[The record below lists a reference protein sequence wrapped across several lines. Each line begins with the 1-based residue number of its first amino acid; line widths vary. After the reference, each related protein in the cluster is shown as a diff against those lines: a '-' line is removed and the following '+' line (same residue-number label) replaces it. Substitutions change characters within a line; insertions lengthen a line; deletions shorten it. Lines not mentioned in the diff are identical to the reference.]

1 MAYFLYKTFHHTL
14 SVETAKILESNRDRI
29 FKDNKHMIDLIM
41 ENKDKDNKDDYMQYI
56 HDGRYELQT
65 LLLDLEYIGI
75 LYRNNVLKLD
85 ILFNV
90 FAGLFL
96 IIKNDAQI
104 ITYIDQR
111 RDISVTKSS
120 APYDGLLRMI
130 NDCVRYD
137 SKNKK

>member
-1 MAYFLYKTFHHTL
+1 
-14 SVETAKILESNRDRI
+14 
-29 FKDNKHMIDLIM
+29 MIDLIM